1 VLEIELEDIVVQ
13 ADGVDL
19 HVVAGGPPDGP
30 LVILLHGF
38 PEFWYGWR
46 GQIGPLI
53 EAGFRVV
60 APDQRGYGTSSKP
73 KQRVAYSLGHL
84 AADVLRIA
92 DHFRA
97 NEFYLAGH
105 DFGGIVAWWA
115 AVKYP
120 RRVRR
125 LVVINAPHPVAAR
138 RYVRWHWGQLFR
150 SWYVF
155 FFQLPGLP
163 ERLLAWRDFA
173 VLRFAMTHSSA
184 HGTFTDE
191 EFLQYRE
198 AWIEPGTVKAMLAWY
213 RAFRRFRAR
222 RSDLTVRQPTLILWG
237 DRDIFLAYGLAR
249 ASLQFCSDA
258 RVNRIQ
264 GASHWL
270 QHEGPELVSEEII
283 GFLRGE

>member
-1 VLEIELEDIVVQ
+1 VLEIELEDIVVRSG
-13 ADGVDL
+13 DVDL
-19 HVVAGGPPDGP
+19 HVVAGGPPGAP

-60 APDQRGYGTSSKP
+60 APDQRGYGTSGKP
-73 KQRVAYSLGHL
+73 KGIAPYSLGHL

-92 DHFRA
+92 DYFRA
-97 NEFYLAGH
+97 KEFDLVGH

-120 RRVRR
+120 RRIRR
-125 LVVINAPHPVAAR
+125 LVVINAPHPIAAR
-138 RYVRWHWGQLFR
+138 RYVRWHWTQPFR

-155 FFQLPGLP
+155 FFQLPHLP
-163 ERLLAWRDFA
+163 ELFLAWRDFA
-173 VLRFAMTHSSA
+173 LLRFAMKHSA
-184 HGTFTDE
+184 ATGTFTDE
-191 EFLQYRE
+191 EFSQYRE
-198 AWIEPGTVKAMLAWY
+198 AWSQPGALKAMLAWY
-213 RAFRRFRAR
+213 RTFRRFRAR
-222 RSDLTVRQPTLILWG
+222 RGDLTVRRPTLILWG
-237 DRDIFLAYGLAR
+237 DRDVFLSYGLAR
-249 ASLQFCSDA
+249 ASLEFCSDA
-258 RVNRIQ
+258 RVSRVQ

-270 QHEGPELVSEEII
+270 QHEGPELLAEEII

>member
-1 VLEIELEDIVVQ
+1 MLEIELEDIVIR
-13 ADGVDL
+13 AGGVDL
-19 HVVAGGPPDGP
+19 HVVAAGAPGAP

-38 PEFWYGWR
+38 PEFWYSWR
-46 GQIGPLI
+46 GQFGPLI

-73 KQRVAYSLGHL
+73 EGTAAYGLGHL

-92 DHFRA
+92 DHFGARQ
-97 NEFYLAGH
+97 FDLVGH

-120 RRVRR
+120 RRIRR

-138 RYVRWHWGQLFR
+138 RYVRWHWTSCFAAGPFSFSASALAGIAPVVAGLR
-150 SWYVF
+150 S
-155 FFQLPGLP
+155 P
-163 ERLLAWRDFA
+163 
-173 VLRFAMTHSSA
+173 RFALRHSA
-184 HGTFTDE
+184 AAGVFTDE
-191 EFLQYRE
+191 EFSQYRE
-198 AWIEPGTVKAMLAWY
+198 AWAEPGALKAMLAWY
-213 RAFRRFRAR
+213 RALRRFRAR

-237 DRDIFLAYGLAR
+237 NRDVFLANGLAQ
-249 ASLQFCSDA
+249 ASLRFCSDA
-258 RVNRIQ
+258 RVNLVQ

-270 QHEGPELVSEEII
+270 QHEGPEFVAEEII

>member
-1 VLEIELEDIVVQ
+1 VLEIELEDIVIR
-13 ADGVDL
+13 AGGVDL
-19 HVVAGGPPDGP
+19 HAVAAGAPGAP

-46 GQIGPLI
+46 GQFGPLI

-73 KQRVAYSLGHL
+73 KGTAAYSLGHL

-92 DHFRA
+92 DHFGA
-97 NEFYLAGH
+97 KQFDLVGH

-120 RRVRR
+120 RRIRR

-138 RYVRWHWGQLFR
+138 RYVRSHWTQLFR

-155 FFQLPGLP
+155 LFQLPRLP
-163 ERLLAWRDFA
+163 ELLLSWRDFA
-173 VLRFAMTHSSA
+173 LLRFALRHTA
-184 HGTFTDE
+184 ATGTFTDE
-191 EFLQYRE
+191 EFSQYRE
-198 AWIEPGTVKAMLAWY
+198 AWAEPGAMKAMLAWY
-213 RAFRRFRAR
+213 RALRRFRAR

-237 DRDIFLAYGLAR
+237 NRDVFLAKGLAQ
-249 ASLQFCSDA
+249 ASLRFCSDA
-258 RVNRIQ
+258 RVNMVQ

-270 QHEGPELVSEEII
+270 QHEGPEFVAEEII
-283 GFLRGE
+283 EFLRAE